1 MATVVSHPNTTKELE
16 IYARQQKVK
25 DLLLQGFTQE
35 QIAEKLDVSEKTIQR
50 DVAEIRK
57 ADVEWMENLPKGEYQ
72 IRFRKIFQQHD
83 KVINELWDL
92 YDNTDDEKLK
102 LKILETIGK
111 MCGTK
116 MLDSKHLFN
125 ARNQAFDC
133 VRERSPI
140 ELSYGAG
147 NRTIDYD
154 KIK

>member
-1 MATVVSHPNTTKELE
+1 MATTVSYPNTTKELE
-16 IYARQQKVK
+16 IYTRQQKVK

-35 QIAEKLDVSEKTIQR
+35 QIAEKLGVSPKTIQR

-72 IRFRKIFQQHD
+72 IRFRKSFQQHD
-83 KVINELWDL
+83 KVVNELWDL

-116 MLDSKHLFN
+116 MLDSKHLFD
-125 ARNQAFDC
+125 ARDKAFHE
-133 VRERSPI
+133 VKMPSAF
-140 ELSYGAG
+140 ELSYGEG
-147 NRTIDYD
+147 RSIDYN

>member
-1 MATVVSHPNTTKELE
+1 MATSISYSKTPKELE
-16 IYARQQKVK
+16 IHTRQQKLM

-35 QIAEKLDVSEKTIQR
+35 QIAEKLEVSLKTIQR
-50 DVAEIRK
+50 DITELRK
-57 ADVEWMENLPKGEYQ
+57 GAVDWMENLPRGEYQ

-116 MLDSKHLFN
+116 ILDSKHLFD
-125 ARNQAFDC
+125 ARNQAFEE
-133 VRERSPI
+133 VRSTI
-140 ELSYGAG
+140 EQSYGIG
-147 NRTIDYD
+147 NRHIDYN